1 MKDKKVIADC
11 ILEGLEEIYFSIDFL
26 HEARL
31 YLGDEEFTNMM
42 EHICDEL
49 DIEYLRQYFN

>member
-1 MKDKKVIADC
+1 MKDKKIIADC
-11 ILEGLEEIYFSIDFL
+11 ILEELEEISIDFL

-49 DIEYLRQYFN
+49 DIEDLRQYFN